1 MQTLIASLI
10 VFGLI
15 IFVHEFGH
23 YIVAKLSGVRVEEF
37 ALGMGPKVVS
47 TKRGDTVYSLRAFPL
62 GGFCKMAG
70 ESGNEEY
77 NPTTIYDP
85 GRFDQKTVL
94 TRMGIVV
101 AGPIMNFLLAIL
113 LFAFMFGFIGI
124 PQDYT
129 TTIGEIRAGSPAESV
144 GLQAGD
150 RILQINDTKLSS
162 WSEMVKIIN
171 ANPGVPLN
179 LQVDK
184 AGQIQTIKVTPEAD
198 PQSQVGLIGVT
209 PRDVI
214 WKKIGLLAGIREG
227 LARTWE
233 ITSLTLIG
241 LVEMIRGKVSAEGV
255 AGPVGII
262 QLIGES
268 ARFGIIYLI
277 NLTALIS
284 INLGL
289 LNLLPIPALDGSRL
303 LFMLVEAVR
312 GKPVNPSKE
321 NFVHLI
327 GFVLLMALMVLV
339 TYKDLVRIFT

>member
-23 YIVAKLSGVRVEEF
+23 YIVAKLAGVRVEEF

-47 TKRGDTVYSLRAFPL
+47 TKRGDTMYSLRAFPL
-62 GGFCKMAG
+62 GGFCRMAG
-70 ESGNEEY
+70 ESGNQEFT
-77 NPTTIYDP
+77 PTAIIDP
-85 GRFDQKTVL
+85 GRFDQKPVL
-94 TRMGIVV
+94 ARMGVVV
-101 AGPIMNFLLAIL
+101 AGPLMNFLLAIL
-113 LFAFMFGFIGI
+113 LFSLMFTFLGI
-124 PQDYT
+124 PQGYT
-129 TTIGEIRAGSPAESV
+129 TTIGEVRVGSPAEGV
-144 GLQAGD
+144 GLQPGD
-150 RILQINDTKLSS
+150 KIMQINGTKVNT
-162 WSEMVKIIN
+162 WSEMVEIIN
-171 ANPGVPLN
+171 GNAGVSLE
-179 LQVDK
+179 LQVEK
-184 AGQIQTIKVTPEAD
+184 AGKLQTLKVTPQVD
-198 PQSQVGLIGVT
+198 PDTKVGLIGIT

-214 WKKIGLLAGIREG
+214 WQKIGLLAGLQEG
-227 LARTWE
+227 LSKTWE
-233 ITSLTLIG
+233 ITAMTVLGLI
-241 LVEMIRGKVSAEGV
+241 EMIKGKVSSEGV

-268 ARFGIIYLI
+268 ARFGFIYLI

-327 GFVLLMALMVLV
+327 GFVLLMALMLLV

>member
-1 MQTLIASLI
+1 MQTFIASLI

-23 YIVAKLSGVRVEEF
+23 YIVAKLAGVRVEEF
-37 ALGMGPKVVS
+37 ALGMGPKLIS

-62 GGFCKMAG
+62 GGFCRMAG
-70 ESGNEEY
+70 ESGNQEFS
-77 NPTTIYDP
+77 PTTIIDP
-85 GRFDQKTVL
+85 GRFDQKPVL
-94 TRMGIVV
+94 ARMGVVV
-101 AGPIMNFLLAIL
+101 AGPLMNFLLAIL
-113 LFAFMFGFIGI
+113 LFSLMFTFLGI
-124 PQDYT
+124 PQGYT
-129 TTIGEIRAGSPAESV
+129 TTIGEVRVGSPAEGV
-144 GLQAGD
+144 GLQPGD
-150 RILQINDTKLSS
+150 KIIQINDTKVNT
-162 WSEMVKIIN
+162 WSEMVQIIN
-171 ANPGVPLN
+171 GNAGVPLQ
-179 LQVDK
+179 LQVEK
-184 AGQIQTIKVTPEAD
+184 AGKLQTLKVTPQVD
-198 PQSQVGLIGVT
+198 PDTKVGLIGIT

-214 WKKIGLLAGIREG
+214 WQKIGLIAGLREG
-227 LARTWE
+227 LSRTWE
-233 ITSLTLIG
+233 ITAMTVLGLI
-241 LVEMIRGKVSAEGV
+241 EMIKGKVSSEGV

-268 ARFGIIYLI
+268 ARFGFIYLI

-327 GFVLLMALMVLV
+327 GFVLLMALMLLV